1 LLIFI
6 ITEHIKLCELFYI
19 KIKFATFAQ
28 DNNGTTVS
36 SDESQNK
43 RPNSQSEDDV
53 SVSKPLLSLGSL
65 GINSLSALG
74 PVITAMAGLL
84 QGKTAATRRNDSAPL
99 AEIQEVTTQRS
110 PIYIPVAEFA
120 DGDIETAESQHIG
133 NHLSFSKNSNIY
145 YVLFSPF

>member
-1 LLIFI
+1 MR
-6 ITEHIKLCELFYI
+6 
-19 KIKFATFAQ
+19 FATFIQ
-28 DNNGTTVS
+28 DNNGTTIL
-36 SDESQNK
+36 SDVPQNK
-43 RPNSQSEDDV
+43 RPNSQSGDDD

-84 QGKTAATRRNDSAPL
+84 QGKTAATRRNDSVSL
-99 AEIQEVTTQRS
+99 AEIQEITTQRS

-133 NHLSFSKNSNIY
+133 NNILFFIKN
-145 YVLFSPF
+145 

>member
-1 LLIFI
+1 MRFVIFI
-6 ITEHIKLCELFYI
+6 
-19 KIKFATFAQ
+19 Q
-28 DNNGTTVS
+28 DNNGTTLS
-36 SDESQNK
+36 NDEPQNK
-43 RPNSQSEDDV
+43 RPNSQSGDDV
-53 SVSKPLLSLGSL
+53 SVSKPLLSLSSL

-84 QGKTAATRRNDSAPL
+84 QGKTAATRRNDSVAL

-133 NHLSFSKNSNIY
+133 NDPLSFS
-145 YVLFSPF
+145 L